1 MAQYLPLPDG
11 SFVTVREGE
20 QPADAW
26 ERAQRE
32 YPTAFG
38 IEPAAP
44 APGEQP
50 QGGFM
55 PALKAGA
62 QRLAGQGALA
72 AGKAGLMDTQAAEQ
86 FNTERQQRAQ
96 QIFKPTE
103 ESFLEAPVQNVK
115 ELLGGSAPYMVAPLA
130 LAGGAAAFGAPALA
144 GAGLAGLASGAQFFG
159 SNLDR
164 SMQANKTSLEDTSGA
179 NAAMAAV
186 PQAALDVI
194 GFRFI
199 PGIGKLFGAAG
210 QKVTAETAKEM
221 AAQTAKQIAM
231 EYAQRTGKAM
241 TAEGLTETMQQVL
254 ERAQAGLSTV
264 DPEARGEYL
273 QSFFGGAIM
282 AGTLSPAGTFVERG
296 AAARKSQGMADEEE
310 AKKRAAEQQ
319 AAQQREAGLIEAERN
334 APAAVMPDTGAA
346 QGSLPGM
353 ENTPD
358 VQPTPEA
365 AEDPVQRAGFLRATI
380 PQLDARMD
388 EIRQSNQGGATLAER
403 TERERLMDQLRQAKS
418 LAEQELKALDLPD
431 TDATARR
438 AAKLQ
443 KQIEQA
449 DEAGDTTKALRLA
462 EQLEALGGVQGSL
475 DLGKTR
481 RIDIEGNNQRA
492 FTQLTKE
499 ELARRDEQLRAQR
512 TGRDDSTL
520 DMFRDS
526 TEQAD
531 AQRDEGNFNYE
542 IDRIKQAAG
551 GIGEAVQQPRLFAE
565 PQETARV
572 GSGTAGTARSEA
584 QVMADLDIARASQNK
599 ERVSEI
605 VQELRALRDDNRTRE
620 ADAKTKQSDASEIK
634 SKDLEQAA
642 GMKLPA
648 ETARRQSLTDAR
660 YRSFGQMVSTLDRF
674 NRGRADGAALKQAE
688 QGVID
693 NLVREIDSITGSP
706 MSTMERQSVMAEA
719 RDLLADLKNRFGD
732 TRDEVN
738 LGTRKEPQMEPVQRR
753 GGDFRTDLPGEGA
766 GPTGMGLENFETQ
779 DKGSRTFGNRYAA
792 AQSIL
797 EGLDEIRNRRAGT
810 QETGR
815 GTDRTDSTRGQDER
829 LATAQAQARGT
840 AAEPLLQQVAESKV
854 KTPALVDNAVEAA
867 MRAQRGQDI
876 TEQQR
881 AITDELGRLEQGKR
895 SETEGGKT
903 AVQPD
908 MFGGTGV
915 IFDSWTEFDDWL
927 GSDALEAIKMA
938 QGQTRETLS
947 RAIKMVAPLQK
958 KAADLQAQVEKLLVR
973 RDALRA
979 LAGEEDAKSQ
989 KDVDDATAAVMEA
1002 QDVLDF
1008 ATIEYSEAL
1017 TAAQEKLQ
1025 AAFDE
1030 DAVIAGQIADNLKQ
1044 LNQAGQMQERE
1055 FTALRKAQTQMID
1068 LSRKVADA
1076 KQKLAKYTPTLF
1088 SSSDPISRPKLAEF
1102 NRLEKQVADLEAQLV
1117 TASTRARA
1125 AHPSGL
1131 ARADADG
1138 RALATFQQQARALSQ
1153 QRAQQA
1159 RRIGGLTSVRNRAQA
1174 RLDAALAQL
1183 EVDPEFQS
1191 LRDNKSRA
1199 DQILALAK
1207 DKRRGAEAGID
1218 AVNAEATTLDREALR
1233 VGEPVPTLR
1242 QQAIERIREARGKL
1256 PGGKLET
1263 QLDRERKDGDRR
1275 RAEQET
1281 LSARQEGPGTRR
1293 ESVSF
1298 EPRRLDQESLDEAG
1312 ARMAVLED
1320 ILGRVPMNEEQRTQ
1334 FDEAAVEYKARSE
1347 ALEKK
1352 AQARLENV
1360 EGKLAAQRKRIEML
1374 QRAQAEYDAA
1384 DVDSPQRAKAQD
1396 RVARLMDQLQKQ
1408 GQKLSKAWG
1417 IRREA
1422 IVSQAER
1429 LAQADTRSQS
1439 KRNAD
1444 AASVESLTEGQTKR
1458 RTSSPAMRET
1468 RQTGGFRTGNAET
1481 AEQRAGS
1488 QRQRIVESQ
1497 RPKERDTPVSRA
1509 EQMVANLEAK
1519 RIKDEAAA
1527 ANKEAAALKKG
1538 TPPKRR
1544 KQVDDAQ
1551 TVGQVLIRAL
1561 EEKPRGPKS
1570 KVQSAIDDMEFDT
1583 DGYDDA
1589 LLREDNA
1596 FYADRQTHD
1605 LSEEAAEAAF
1615 DGRTLD
1621 LLDDIAANGATP
1633 TLRAV
1638 AAAVRPFLLRTR
1650 TRTKDGLT
1658 IGGRRAE
1665 GALFPQRNEVV
1676 LDSMAM
1682 SQETV
1687 MHEFVHAATIRA
1699 ISGDI
1704 PLNAEQQQALGDLQ
1718 ALYNR
1723 IKDTPEFSKEYAR
1736 KDLLEFTAEI
1746 MTNPTVREKLD
1757 KYTAGSVPLLTRLY
1771 NGFLRLLGVNVPS
1784 TSTKA
1789 MVDTMRLFAPSR
1801 SFEYRHQG
1809 VPSIMRGVFPG
1820 TKPAFNADVPQD
1832 LQALATGTVGKNP
1845 SVKDKILANVAGFRA
1860 QFVDRFD
1867 PYEDLMRKGVAKG
1880 MITDLQAAQYSYF
1893 MRFGEQRNQF
1903 VEQAATNG
1911 VPQLRKTAEGDFV
1924 IETPEGQHPNL
1935 MKIAQALT
1943 KANVGNEQ
1951 ATEELF
1957 TTYLAVLRGEQVGF
1971 DKLNFDRPVTAEQ
1984 AAEVKAF
1991 VAADP
1996 ARKEAF
2002 ESARQMYREYNN
2014 GLLDFLVQTG
2024 AMDKPQATA
2033 LKKGDYVPYYRQDP
2047 SGVVNLIIAG
2057 ETPVRIGNIKD
2068 QPYLKELVGGND
2080 KILPFFTGAMQNTSM
2095 LIDMALRNKQTM
2107 ELSNMLQTL
2116 GVGKIR
2122 KNTGPDNGTSVNFKV
2137 NGEQV
2142 HLNIEQA
2149 VEEWGVPAELLVKG
2163 LEGIKTTIPAAL
2175 RAMQI
2180 PANLL
2185 RTMITRAPAYAI
2197 RQIIREPINAWL
2209 VSGGNFTPVV
2219 SSVKELSK
2227 IVQGKSAAADGLERA
2242 GAVSSNVIT
2251 GDQQDQ
2257 ARILRDV
2264 AQGKSAWHKVMMAAD
2279 KFAMQGDTATRAVL
2293 YDKFRKQ
2300 GMTHMQS
2307 TLAALESMNFAR
2319 KGLSPTMQM
2328 MSMLVPFF
2336 NAQVQGLDVIYR
2348 AAKGQTTFEKKLD
2361 VQRKLIQRGAMMMA
2375 GTLAYTAMMQDD
2387 DAYKNATPQERAQ
2400 NWFLPL
2406 PGLDQPLK
2414 VPIPFEL
2421 GFAFKAL
2428 PEVMLNTAFG
2438 DTQTK
2443 DAAKAMGALAY
2454 NSLPIGMPQA
2464 IKPAIEV
2471 MANYSFYTG
2480 DSIEGRREQ
2489 TVQKGERFRDNTTE
2503 LAKILGKAEV
2513 LSPVQIDYLLRGYT
2527 GGLGLTLVGLSN
2539 FALRMANPS
2548 EALADGAT
2556 KTANQLPLIGALFQP
2571 TDGRGVID
2579 EAYKDIESWQQ
2590 ATQTYKRMI
2599 EQGRRADAQ
2608 KFAQDFSMQIALN
2621 ATGGA
2626 FRQQMGEL
2634 AQVRRAI
2641 LANKELTPD
2650 QKRDQVDRL
2659 RQVEL
2664 TLARQI
2670 RDAQRRAGG

>member
-20 QPADAW
+20 QPVDAW

-38 IEPAAP
+38 ITPPEPP
-44 APGEQP
+44 PGEQP
-50 QGGFM
+50 QGGFV

-72 AGKAGLMDTQAAEQ
+72 AGKAGLMDTQSAEEFNAA
-86 FNTERQQRAQ
+86 RQKRASE
-96 QIFKPTE
+96 IFKPTE
-103 ESFLEAPVQNVK
+103 ESFVDAPVQNVK
-115 ELLGGSAPYMVAPLA
+115 EMLGGSLPYMAAPLA
-130 LAGGAAAFGAPALA
+130 VAGGAAALGAPALA

-164 SMQANKTSLEDTSGA
+164 SMQANKTSLEDTSGS
-179 NAAMAAV
+179 NAALAAV

-194 GFRFI
+194 GLRFI

-264 DPEARGEYL
+264 DPEARSEYL

-282 AGTLSPAGTFVERG
+282 AGTLSPAGTFVDRG
-296 AAARKSQGMADEEE
+296 VAARKSQGMADEEE
-310 AKKRAAEQQ
+310 ARARAAEQQ

-334 APAAVMPDTGAA
+334 APAAVMPETGAA

-358 VQPTPEA
+358 PEA
-365 AEDPVQRAGFLRATI
+365 APNTPEDPVQRAAFLRATI

-388 EIRQSNQGGATLAER
+388 EIRQSNMGGATLAER
-403 TERERLMDQLRQAKS
+403 TERERKMDQFRQAKS

-431 TDATARR
+431 PREAGKRV
-438 AAKLQ
+438 AALQ
-443 KQIEQA
+443 KQLQKA
-449 DEAGDTTKALRLA
+449 DEAGDTAKALRIA
-462 EQLEALGGVQGSL
+462 EQIDAMGGAQGSL
-475 DLGKTR
+475 ELGKTR
-481 RIDIEGNNQRA
+481 NIDIEGNNERA
-492 FTQLTKE
+492 FTQLTRE

-512 TGRDDSTL
+512 AGGDDTTM

-542 IDRIKQAAG
+542 LDKIKDAAG
-551 GIGEAVQQPRLFAE
+551 GIGQATQQPRLFAE

-572 GSGTAGTARSEA
+572 ASGTAGTARSEA
-584 QVMADLDIARASQNK
+584 QVMTDIEIARASRDRTK
-599 ERVSEI
+599 LADLT
-605 VQELRALRDDNRTRE
+605 QELRALRDSNRTRE
-620 ADAKTKQSDASEIK
+620 VDAKTKQDDASQIR

-642 GMKLPA
+642 GMKVPEEA
-648 ETARRQSLTDAR
+648 ARRQSFTDAR

-693 NLVREIDSITGSP
+693 NLVREIDSITGDP
-706 MSTMERQSVMAEA
+706 MTTMERQTVMAEA
-719 RDLLADLKNRFGD
+719 RDLLADLKKRFGD
-732 TRDEVN
+732 TRSEVN
-738 LGTRKEPQMEPVQRR
+738 LGTRKEPQMEPVQRTS
-753 GGDFRTDLPGEGA
+753 GEFRTDLPGEGA
-766 GPTGMGLENFETQ
+766 GPTGMGLENFESR
-779 DKGSRTFGNRYAA
+779 DKGDRTFGNRYAA

-840 AAEPLLQQVAESKV
+840 PAEPLLQQVAASKV

-876 TEQQR
+876 GEQQR

-908 MFGGTGV
+908 MFEGTGT
-915 IFDSWTEFDDWL
+915 IFGNYAEFEEWL
-927 GSDALEAIKMA
+927 ASDALEAIKMA
-938 QGQTRETLS
+938 QGQTRETLA
-947 RAIKMVAPLQK
+947 RAIKMVAPMQK
-958 KAADLQAQVEKLLVR
+958 KAADLEAQVRKLVDQRDAWAKAGSEENAKSLKVVQDAEAQLAQAQDDMEYAVSDYRQALQEAQTKLQ
-973 RDALRA
+973 DALV
-979 LAGEEDAKSQ
+979 EDARI
-989 KDVDDATAAVMEA
+989 AA
-1002 QDVLDF
+1002 
-1008 ATIEYSEAL
+1008 
-1017 TAAQEKLQ
+1017 
-1025 AAFDE
+1025 
-1030 DAVIAGQIADNLKQ
+1030 QIADNVAALEAPV
-1044 LNQAGQMQERE
+1044 QAARADQ
-1055 FTALRKAQTQMID
+1055 TAMIGA
-1068 LSRKVADA
+1068 SRKLADTKEA
-1076 KQKLAKYTPTLF
+1076 LAKHTATLF
-1088 SSSDPISRPKLAEF
+1088 SSVDPISRPKLAEYL
-1102 NRLEKQVADLEAQLV
+1102 RLEREVEKAHTALV
-1117 TASTRARA
+1117 KASDKARASTTGAFQPDRVA
-1125 AHPSGL
+1125 A
-1131 ARADADG
+1131 
-1138 RALATFQQQARALSQ
+1138 FQQTANELGLQRKQ
-1153 QRAQQA
+1153 QL
-1159 RRIGGLTSVRNRAQA
+1159 RRIAGLTSARNRAQ
-1174 RLDAALAQL
+1174 RSLDAAVVVARA
-1183 EVDPEFQS
+1183 DPELSARLARAQDAVALAAS
-1191 LRDNKSRA
+1191 LR
-1199 DQILALAK
+1199 K
-1207 DKRRGAEAGID
+1207 DSLRGVES
-1218 AVNAEATTLDREALR
+1218 VNAEARALEAQFKAL
-1233 VGEPVPTLR
+1233 GEPVPTLR
-1242 QQAIERIREARGKL
+1242 RQAAERIREARGSL
-1256 PGGKLET
+1256 PKAGVAET
-1263 QLDRERKDGDRR
+1263 QLDRERRDGERR

-1281 LSARQEGPGTRR
+1281 LTARQEGPGTQR

-1320 ILGRVPMNEEQRTQ
+1320 ILGRVPMNEEQRAQ

-1384 DVDSPQRAKAQD
+1384 EVDSPQRARAQD
-1396 RVARLMDQLQKQ
+1396 RVARLTDQLQKQ

-1429 LAQADTRSQS
+1429 RAQVDNRSQS

-1444 AASVESLTEGQTKR
+1444 AASVDAMAENQPTR
-1458 RTSSPAMRET
+1458 RTSSPATRET

-1488 QRQRIVESQ
+1488 QRQRIVESR

-1509 EQMVANLEAK
+1509 EQEVANAEAK

-1650 TRTKDGLT
+1650 LRTKDGLT

-1665 GALFPQRNEVV
+1665 GAFFPARNEVV
-1676 LDSMAM
+1676 LDSM
-1682 SQETV
+1682 SLTQETAL
-1687 MHEFVHAATIRA
+1687 HELVHAATMRA
-1699 ISGDI
+1699 LAGDVA
-1704 PLNAEQQQALGDLQ
+1704 LNAEQQQALGDLQ

-1736 KDLLEFTAEI
+1736 KDLLEFTAEL

-1757 KYTAGSVPLLTRLY
+1757 KYAAGSVPLLTRLY

-1820 TKPAFNADVPQD
+1820 TKPAFNADVPQG

-1845 SVKDKILANVAGFRA
+1845 TVKDKILANVAGFRA

-1971 DKLNFDRPVTAEQ
+1971 DKLNFDRPVTPEQ

-2033 LKKGDYVPYYRQDP
+2033 LKKGDYVPYYRQDA

-2142 HLNIEQA
+2142 HLNIEKA

-2219 SSVKELSK
+2219 SSVKELVK
-2227 IVQGKSAAADGLERA
+2227 IRTGTSVAADGLERA

-2387 DAYKNATPQERAQ
+2387 EAYKNATPQERAQ

-2438 DTQTK
+2438 DTQAK